1 MGKLNDVANSNCPYK
16 TIAYSLYVAL
26 HWDEISTHDCILR
39 NPTEWIFLHFYYGDG
54 VRELTFEM
62 LKLRH
67 DHDNRLFHFKHIVSI
82 IWAWNSENHK
92 HTEADPK
99 KMLYLK
105 IIKYKFFC
113 NLKKATYFSLIES
126 LPP

>member
-1 MGKLNDVANSNCPYK
+1 MGKLNDVANSNCAYK

-26 HWDEISTHDCILR
+26 HWDETSTHDCILR
-39 NPTEWIFLHFYYGDG
+39 NPTERIFLHFYYGDG
-54 VRELTFEM
+54 VSELTFEM

-99 KMLYLK
+99 KCY
-105 IIKYKFFC
+105 
-113 NLKKATYFSLIES
+113 T
-126 LPP
+126 